1 VCVCVRVCA
10 CVCVCVRVF
19 MCGVLASV
27 IDTVCVEGA
36 AGLDPQLLLVKVE
49 WSGSHSDSGDFS
61 SGASQRG

>member
-1 VCVCVRVCA
+1 
-10 CVCVCVRVF
+10 